1 MGSTGD
7 SPVPVG
13 DPPTGRSRQPLS
25 KGPSLSSPGA
35 LVVPPGE
42 SPGGT
47 GQRPVLPKNR
57 LTAMS
62 GDRTARGGFTHEIA
76 RLRTLRG
83 EFPLPAG
90 ETSELVCKH
99 ILKKIFTHLFS
110 RGSRQSGVKIAGT
123 SFQTGDVFGVIIPS
137 TVLPAAPHDP
147 LPLEGQ
153 RTDRRMMTLA
163 PLDLHPVV
171 AQRPGTTHVDPER
184 FAAGLLDRRN
194 AAVSGHGLTV
204 GKAISLGAPSHRQ
217 PRSQRW

>member
-1 MGSTGD
+1 MACAAGPIPFTCGVRED
-7 SPVPVG
+7 RPQ
-13 DPPTGRSRQPLS
+13 RFRQSRAPGHVAARDVLLPL
-25 KGPSLSSPGA
+25 L
-35 LVVPPGE
+35 E
-42 SPGGT
+42 
-47 GQRPVLPKNR
+47 
-57 LTAMS
+57 
-62 GDRTARGGFTHEIA
+62 
-76 RLRTLRG
+76 
-83 EFPLPAG
+83 G

-171 AQRPGTTHVDPER
+171 APRPGTTLP
-184 FAAGLLDRRN
+184 A
-194 AAVSGHGLTV
+194 S
-204 GKAISLGAPSHRQ
+204 
-217 PRSQRW
+217 